1 MPFGS
6 RQATASANMM
16 STTYYNIED
25 MDIDKE
31 LEDIFNDPLL
41 DVSYQEAKLF
51 DIPKDMRGVMKVKKE
66 NPDHVAERKLCEDFA
81 QFAPIFAQAHH
92 DLKTGKRQLKR
103 ISKTDS
109 LAEGR
114 YYLVDGQMVLLQK
127 ILEKKK
133 GTNGMLNGRTR
144 CVYENGTESDIYLQ
158 TLRKNVVANG
168 YAVTEP
174 QEEMDGRFFNS
185 DDVKSGDQVTG
196 YIYVLRS
203 KSENSEIKNIKNLYK
218 IGFSTNKVE
227 ERVANAE
234 HEPTYLMA
242 PVEIVSTYKIVNMH
256 SQKFEDLVHQVLA
269 EVNFRFK
276 VADDKGEMHEAME
289 WYQVPLEIIDSI
301 IQKIMNGTIVYFSY
315 NKDQQC
321 LEQHVERKQSKLN
334 LQGLK
339 ILTLIIEKKYFE
351 QIVAGKKTKEYREL
365 KQTTLNKYTYVDEAN
380 GKRYLKRFDALRFC
394 VGNRSARDCAV
405 VQVLDTV
412 YKDGVVTFYLGKV
425 LDVARG

>member
-1 MPFGS
+1 
-6 RQATASANMM
+6 M

-51 DIPKDMRGVMKVKKE
+51 DIPMDMKGVMKVKKE
-66 NPDHVAERKLCEDFA
+66 NPDHVAQRKLCEDFA
-81 QFAPIFAQAHH
+81 QFEPLFAQAHH

-127 ILEKKK
+127 ILEQKK
-133 GTNGMLNGRTR
+133 GTNGMPDGRTR
-144 CVYENGTESDIYLQ
+144 CIYENGTESDIYLQ
-158 TLRKNVVANG
+158 TLRKYVVANG
-168 YAVTEP
+168 YAVTET
-174 QEEMDGRFFNS
+174 QEEGDGRFFRS
-185 DDVKSGDQVTG
+185 DDVKQEDQVTG

-203 KSENSEIKNIKNLYK
+203 KSENPEVKSIKNLYK

-256 SQKFEDLVHQVLA
+256 SQKFEDLVHQVLQ

-276 VADDKGEMHEAME
+276 VADDKGEMHEATE
-289 WYQVPLEIIDSI
+289 WYVVPLEIIDSI

-315 NKDQQC
+315 NKEQQC

-339 ILTLIIEKKYFE
+339 ILTLIIEKQYFE

-365 KQTTLNKYTYVDEAN
+365 KQTTLNKYTYVDEAD
-380 GKRYLKRFDALRFC
+380 GKRYLKRFDALRLY
-394 VGNRSARDCAV
+394 VGYHSDRDSAV
-405 VQVLDTV
+405 VQVLDTS
-412 YKDGVVTFYLGKV
+412 YNAGIVTYHLGKV
-425 LDVARG
+425 LEVVRGK

>member
-1 MPFGS
+1 
-6 RQATASANMM
+6 MM

-51 DIPKDMRGVMKVKKE
+51 DIPTDMRGVMKVKKE
-66 NPDHVAERKLCEDFA
+66 NPDHVAQRKLCEDFA
-81 QFAPIFAQAHH
+81 QFEPLFAQAHH

-133 GTNGMLNGRTR
+133 AKNGLPDGRTR
-144 CVYENGTESDIYLQ
+144 CIYENGTESDIYLQ

-168 YAVTEP
+168 YAVTET
-174 QEEMDGRFFNS
+174 QEEGEGRFFRS
-185 DDVKSGDQVTG
+185 DDVKQEDQVTG

-203 KSENSEIKNIKNLYK
+203 KSENPEVKSIKNLYK

-256 SQKFEDLVHQVLA
+256 SQKFEDLVHQVLQ

-276 VADDKGEMHEAME
+276 VADDKGEMHEATE
-289 WYQVPLEIIDSI
+289 WYVVPLEIIDSI

-315 NKDQQC
+315 NKEQQC

-339 ILTLIIEKKYFE
+339 ILTLIIEKQYFE

-365 KQTTLNKYTYVDEAN
+365 KQTTLNKYTYVDEAD
-380 GKRYLKRFDALRFC
+380 GKRYLKRFDALRLY
-394 VGNRSARDCAV
+394 VGYHSDRDSAV
-405 VQVLDTV
+405 VQVLDTS
-412 YKDGVVTFYLGKV
+412 YKGGIVTYHLGQVLEVVRGK
-425 LDVARG
+425 